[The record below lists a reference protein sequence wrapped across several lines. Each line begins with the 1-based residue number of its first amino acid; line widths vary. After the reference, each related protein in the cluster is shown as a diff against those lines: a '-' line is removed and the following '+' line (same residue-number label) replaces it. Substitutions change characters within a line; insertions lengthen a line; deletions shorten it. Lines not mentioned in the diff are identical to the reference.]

1 MRAGVVARW
10 TLLIVTSY
18 FLQLFLATLR
28 PGGVAIQ
35 LLPVLAVCAGVI
47 GGAPRGA
54 IVGFWAGLLFD
65 LALPGPLGLSAL
77 VYCLVAF
84 AVGSM
89 QEAIL
94 QMARWISIVLVS
106 VGAALAM
113 IVFAVGGEVFG
124 DHTLST
130 PHLDSIIW
138 WSHCRAL
145 CSHPSDSVWPA
156 GPRVRMP
163 GCRGFWPMSDRMEGV
178 KDFAPWER

>member
-1 MRAGVVARW
+1 MRAGVALRW
-10 TLLIVTSY
+10 ALLITTAY
-18 FLQLFLATLR
+18 FLQLFLSSFR
-28 PGGVAIQ
+28 PAGVAIL

-54 IVGFWAGLLFD
+54 IVGFWAGLVFD

-89 QEAIL
+89 QEAVL

-106 VGAALAM
+106 AGAALAM
-113 IVFAVGGEVFG
+113 VVFALGGELFG

-130 PHLDSIIW
+130 PQLGSIIVVVAV
-138 WSHCRAL
+138 SAAL
-145 CSHPSDSVWPA
+145 LAPIGLRLARWA
-156 GPRVRMP
+156 EGPDARLP
-163 GCRGFWPMSDRMEGV
+163 GVLADV
-178 KDFAPWER
+178 

>member
-130 PHLDSIIW
+130 PHLDSIILVV
-138 WSHCRAL
+138 AL
-145 CSHPSDSVWPA
+145 SGALLAPIGLRLARWA
-156 GPRVRMP
+156 EGPDARLP
-163 GCRGFWPMSDRMEGV
+163 GVLADV
-178 KDFAPWER
+178 